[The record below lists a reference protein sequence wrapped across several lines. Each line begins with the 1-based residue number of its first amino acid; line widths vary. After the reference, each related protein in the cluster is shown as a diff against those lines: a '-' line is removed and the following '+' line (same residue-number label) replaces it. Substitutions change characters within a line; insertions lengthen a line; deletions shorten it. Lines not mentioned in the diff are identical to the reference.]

1 VSQSAVVSV
10 THGQVDEVTDLDP
23 LVDGQPP
30 TMLSEFEFVNQ
41 NPAGPAYL
49 PGRWPT
55 ERWTEKT

>member
-1 VSQSAVVSV
+1 V
-10 THGQVDEVTDLDP
+10 
-23 LVDGQPP
+23 
-30 TMLSEFEFVNQ
+30 LSEFEFVNQ